1 MEKDISIVIPVYNS
15 GTILVKL
22 VEEIKKSFSDK
33 DLEYEIIFVNDGSKD
48 NSWNVLNEITKNNEN
63 VISINLLKN
72 YGQHNAVFCGF
83 HYIMGKYVVTMD
95 DDLQNPP
102 SEIFKLYDKITEGYD
117 SVFGKFI
124 KKQHS
129 GVRKLGTKVIGF
141 LNNKI
146 FDKPSEINLTNFRII
161 KKEVIE
167 RIISYKTTYPYIP
180 GLVLLFSD
188 KIGNTLVE
196 HKKREEG
203 KSNYNLIRILKL
215 TGTILFN
222 YSSFPIRIISII
234 GFIISFFSFLIG
246 LVYILRNLIV
256 GIEVQGW
263 TTLVVLVSFIGG
275 YIILMLGMLGE
286 YVGRL
291 NKQMSAGKSFTVSE
305 VLKSKNV

>member
-1 MEKDISIVIPVYNS
+1 MENDISIVIPVYNS
-15 GTILVKL
+15 GTILMKL

-33 DLEYEIIFVNDGSKD
+33 QLEYEIIFVNDGSKD
-48 NSWNVLNEITKNNEN
+48 NSWDVLNRLTKNNDN
-63 VISINLLKN
+63 IISINLLKN

-83 HYIMGKYVVTMD
+83 HYITGKYVVTMD

-129 GVRKLGTKVIGF
+129 GIRKLGTKLIGF

-222 YSSFPIRIISII
+222 YSSFPIRIVSII
-234 GFIISFFSFLIG
+234 GFIISFFSFLTG
-246 LVYILRNLIV
+246 VVYILRNIIV
-256 GIEVQGW
+256 GIDVQGW

-286 YVGRL
+286 YIGRL